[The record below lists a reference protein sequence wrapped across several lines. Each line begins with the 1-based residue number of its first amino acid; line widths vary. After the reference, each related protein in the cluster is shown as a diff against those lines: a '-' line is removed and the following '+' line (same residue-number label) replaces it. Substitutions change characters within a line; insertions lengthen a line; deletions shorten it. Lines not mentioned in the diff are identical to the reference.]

1 MPIIHNAKSNV
12 NILRFITIGFFRNIS
27 PEVLI
32 RTVRKLPLN
41 AIMLSK
47 TLGAVMK
54 NKKVLQDAMCLIAVF
69 GALFY
74 ALPLINSRL
83 GSGTDG
89 IYGFVMIVNP
99 IAVFVAACIY
109 GISRGFSILP
119 GVIASALFL
128 PTVFFIAK
136 NTWLYVP
143 IYFGLSLTGAFA
155 GFLIHRKKPE
165 NK

>member
-1 MPIIHNAKSNV
+1 
-12 NILRFITIGFFRNIS
+12 
-27 PEVLI
+27 
-32 RTVRKLPLN
+32 
-41 AIMLSK
+41 
-47 TLGAVMK
+47 MK

-74 ALPLINSRL
+74 ALPLIN
-83 GSGTDG
+83 GSIDSIDSIDG
-89 IYGFVMIVNP
+89 IYGFVMLVNP

>member
-1 MPIIHNAKSNV
+1 MSIINNAKSNV
-12 NILRFITIGFFRNIS
+12 NIFRFITIGFFRNIS

-32 RTVRKLPLN
+32 RTVRKLSLN

-74 ALPLINSRL
+74 ALPLIN
-83 GSGTDG
+83 GSLDSIDG
-89 IYGFVMIVNP
+89 IYGFVMLVNP
-99 IAVFVAACIY
+99 VAVFAVSCIY

-119 GVIASALFL
+119 CVMVSALFL

-143 IYFGLSLTGAFA
+143 IYFGLSLTGAFT